1 MGACGWGDWDRVL
14 MNCDQF
20 GQAFWPAHGTVD
32 CSRMKK
38 LIAIVEDEPA
48 IRANYAAAF
57 ERNGYVVRAFANR
70 RLAMQ
75 AFNSRLPDLAI
86 WRGLGPATPPDLGP
100 LLPPGSLL
108 LSFVL
113 DDEDLLVLAS
123 APVSAPARKTN
134 THADRISGG
143 SIVARTSNGNGS
155 QRTSSLHESRAQFE
169 REFIL
174 SKLREN
180 NWNISQTARLLGLER
195 SYLYRKMKAY
205 NIEK

>member
-86 WRGLGPATPPDLGP
+86 IDISLEDEVEGGYELCRELRTLSPT
-100 LLPPGSLL
+100 LPIIFLTAKTDPRSMIDGINVGAR
-108 LSFVL
+108 FYVTKPFQL
-113 DDEDLLVLAS
+113 DD
-123 APVSAPARKTN
+123 
-134 THADRISGG
+134 
-143 SIVARTSNGNGS
+143 
-155 QRTSSLHESRAQFE
+155 
-169 REFIL
+169 
-174 SKLREN
+174 
-180 NWNISQTARLLGLER
+180 LLGKIQRALGG
-195 SYLYRKMKAY
+195 K
-205 NIEK
+205 